1 MAWWKLRVMRKGGHG
16 KSIPSK
22 MLLLDVSIVVLL
34 PWDWVWGFTC
44 AEDFGSAF
52 PTKLQPPATAQ
63 ICRRPRLRIPGMD
76 TSRCVLGA
84 LSLTSGVA
92 ISLLQSAACPCSL
105 LPTPIQLANLVAHS
119 HVTKSTL
126 CEKSYRKCL
135 TTEWT
140 TIIGRRTFSPY
151 QIFYLTMNCLRSSP
165 GLLFCLISCFV
176 SSPYA

>member
-1 MAWWKLRVMRKGGHG
+1 MMEAESHEERWTWKIHPKQNAAFRREYSSVTTLGLVMRFYLCRRLRV
-16 KSIPSK
+16 
-22 MLLLDVSIVVLL
+22 
-34 PWDWVWGFTC
+34 
-44 AEDFGSAF
+44 AF

-76 TSRCVLGA
+76 TSQCVLGA

-105 LPTPIQLANLVAHS
+105 LPTPIQSANLVAHS
-119 HVTKSTL
+119 HVTESTL

-135 TTEWT
+135 TIEWT
-140 TIIGRRTFSPY
+140 TTIGRRTFSLY